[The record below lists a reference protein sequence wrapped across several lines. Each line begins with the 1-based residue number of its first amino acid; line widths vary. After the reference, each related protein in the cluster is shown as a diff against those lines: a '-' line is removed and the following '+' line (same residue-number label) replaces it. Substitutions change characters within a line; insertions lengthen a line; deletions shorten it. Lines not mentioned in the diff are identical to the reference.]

1 MRKESQGAN
10 VNPPAARSLT
20 LVNESDLALA
30 TVHPDRHLSFEGAF
44 NFRDLGGYTTTDG
57 RTVKWRTLFRADAV
71 HRLPDAELDQL
82 ADIGLRTVIDLRTD
96 AEVEEGH
103 LHDPSRGITHVHLD
117 VLGQVWK
124 PRDLD
129 EDADASEVLGDL
141 YVQMLDI
148 GAPALSGAFRSLA
161 DTSNLPAVFHCAA
174 GKDRTGVLAAMVLST
189 IGVADHVI
197 VADYAISGKNMSELI
212 ERLKRDRP
220 EALTAMNDQPSAYL
234 AAPPEAMARLLDH
247 VNSEFGSMTGYVRSI
262 GIETEVMETLAE
274 SLLQ

>member
-1 MRKESQGAN
+1 M
-10 VNPPAARSLT
+10 
-20 LVNESDLALA
+20 NEADLALA

-57 RTVKWRTLFRADAV
+57 RMVKWRTLFRADAV

-82 ADIGLRTVIDLRTD
+82 AEIGLRTVVDLRTE
-96 AEVEEGH
+96 AEVEHGH
-103 LHDPSRGITHVHLD
+103 LHDPGRGITHLHLD
-117 VLGQVWK
+117 VLGQVWA

-129 EDADASEVLGDL
+129 DDADAGEVLGDL

-148 GAPALSGAFRSLA
+148 GAPALSGAFRALA
-161 DTSNLPAVFHCAA
+161 DANNLPAVFHCAA
-174 GKDRTGVLAAMVLST
+174 GKDRTGVLAAMILST

-197 VADYAISGKNMSELI
+197 VADYAISGRNMSELI

-220 EALTAMNDQPSAYL
+220 EALTAMSDQPSAYL
-234 AAPPEAMARLLDH
+234 AAPPEAMARLLEH
-247 VNSEFGSMTGYVRSI
+247 VNDRFGSMTGYVQSI
-262 GIETEVMETLAE
+262 GIDSDVIEALAE

>member
-1 MRKESQGAN
+1 M
-10 VNPPAARSLT
+10 NPPATRSLT
-20 LVNESDLALA
+20 LVNEHDLALA

-44 NFRDLGGYTTTDG
+44 NFRDLGGYATRDG

-71 HRLPDAELDQL
+71 HRLPDSELDQL
-82 ADIGLRTVIDLRTD
+82 AGIGLKTVIDLRTG

-117 VLGQVWK
+117 VLGEVWK

-129 EDADASEVLGDL
+129 ADADAGEVLSDL
-141 YVQMLDI
+141 YVHMLDI
-148 GAPALSGAFRSLA
+148 GAPALSEAFRTLA
-161 DTSNLPAVFHCAA
+161 DSSKLPAVFHCAA

-197 VADYAISGKNMSELI
+197 VADYAISGTNMSELI

-247 VNSEFGSMTGYVRSI
+247 VNAEYGSMTGYVNSI
-262 GIETEVMETLAE
+262 GIGADDIEALAQ
-274 SLLQ
+274 SLLE

>member
-1 MRKESQGAN
+1 
-10 VNPPAARSLT
+10 VNPPAARSLVV
-20 LVNESDLALA
+20 VNEHDLALA
-30 TVHPDRHLSFEGAF
+30 TIHPDRHLSFEGSF
-44 NFRDLGGYTTTDG
+44 NFRDLGGYATTDG

-82 ADIGLRTVIDLRTD
+82 AEIGLRTVIDLRTE

-103 LHDPSRGITHVHLD
+103 LNDPSRGITHVHLD
-117 VLGQVWK
+117 VLGEVWK
-124 PRDLD
+124 PRDLA

-148 GAPALSGAFRSLA
+148 GAAALSGAFRALA
-161 DTSNLPAVFHCAA
+161 DADNLPAVFHCAA

-197 VADYAISGKNMSELI
+197 VADYAISGTNMNELI

-220 EALTAMNDQPSAYL
+220 ETLTAMSDQPSAYL
-234 AAPPEAMARLLDH
+234 AAPPEAMSRLLRH
-247 VNSEFGSMTGYVRSI
+247 VNTEFGSMTGYVKSI
-262 GIETEVMETLAE
+262 GIEDDVIDALAL
-274 SLLQ
+274 SLLH